1 MKADFSDKIKI
12 RVSKSNEAFAIATYA
27 LENKYY
33 DSVASRLY
41 YTCFHLIS
49 ALFAKYGIETF
60 THNGVK
66 SVFAKNFIKQ
76 KKIEPKWGKLLAT
89 LFDARQLGD
98 YGDFSLITE
107 EELVGLIKQVEEFKQ
122 VMLVLINEEVNSTDK

>member
-1 MKADFSDKIKI
+1 MRAESSNKIII
-12 RVSKSNEAFAIATYA
+12 RLSKSDEAFAVARYA

-33 DSVASRLY
+33 DSAASRLY

-49 ALFAKYGIETF
+49 ALFAKYGIQTY

-66 SVFAKNFIKQ
+66 TVFAKNFIKQ
-76 KKIEPKWGKLLAT
+76 NKLEPKWGKLLAT
-89 LFDARQLGD
+89 LFDARQLGE

-107 EELVGLIKQVEEFKQ
+107 DELIGLMKQVEEFKK
-122 VMLVLINEEVNSTDK
+122 VVLALIDENSSGE